1 MSNAYTRGNTALPM
15 YYAKHFVP
23 YGRSTLTL
31 LISPEQGYLQVTER
45 IFGLAP
51 YEKPNARLTEQIF
64 DVDFCALFAQK
75 VRAKICPVQPL
86 VRLECSLSM
95 CDRKNE

>member
-1 MSNAYTRGNTALPM
+1 M

-51 YEKPNARLTEQIF
+51 YEKPNASITGAAVLRPSALTCYGRYCQSNKSSI
-64 DVDFCALFAQK
+64 L
-75 VRAKICPVQPL
+75 
-86 VRLECSLSM
+86 
-95 CDRKNE
+95 